1 MTITIWLLLLFGVSL
16 NASAQLLLKFG
27 VDRIGEFSFTL
38 ANIWPIGWK
47 LATNYF
53 IILGLSS
60 YVISVIVW
68 LMVLSRVPVGVAY
81 PMVSIGYIITAIAG
95 YFLFSEPL
103 TLMRIA
109 GIFVI
114 ILGVYLVAKPA

>member
-1 MTITIWLLLLFGVSL
+1 MTLIIWSLLLFGVFL
-16 NASAQLLLKFG
+16 NACAQLFLKLG
-27 VDRIGEFSFTL
+27 MTRVGEFHFTL
-38 ANIWPIGWK
+38 DNLWPIGWK
-47 LATNYF
+47 VATNYF
-53 IILGLSS
+53 VILGLFC

-95 YFLFSEPL
+95 YFLLDEML
-103 TLMRIA
+103 TPIRMI

-114 ILGVYLVAKPA
+114 ILGVYLVAKS